1 MLVLLLEWF
10 ALYFVSVPRRDE
22 LMALLFWS
30 HFLLTFLE
38 KFSSSYVWYLVC
50 VCIISIFLGFVIFK
64 CVFFFRLVEWFC
76 CRISWHRIR
85 HLSYFVLM
93 IIIFS
98 IYIEYHK
105 RLNSS
110 KRNTSHFSLLS
121 FIFDSTFYSNCRT
134 KNYKCVCMC
143 ECTFQLLLDVF

>member
-10 ALYFVSVPRRDE
+10 ALYFVSVPARWVDGT
-22 LMALLFWS
+22 A
-30 HFLLTFLE
+30 FLIA
-38 KFSSSYVWYLVC
+38 FSSYFSREIQRFICLVFAVRLYHLFC
-50 VCIISIFLGFVIFK
+50 LHLSWLRYIH
-64 CVFFFRLVEWFC
+64 FFRLVEWFC

-110 KRNTSHFSLLS
+110 KWNTSNFFS
-121 FIFDSTFYSNCRT
+121 FIFFFDSTFHLNCRT

-143 ECTFQLLLDVF
+143 ECTSQLLLDVF